1 MNRQEAIEQQ
11 INDIMDMFDF
21 RACCHMLEALIKIK
35 RAYPKDW
42 ADGEE
47 VPEYCLRQAARE
59 CMKQAVIH
67 GYAGHS
73 YFSARLDEGEDQE
86 GQWLKIELSFGERTY
101 NDGTSYEK

>member
-1 MNRQEAIEQQ
+1 
-11 INDIMDMFDF
+11 MDTFDF
-21 RACCHMLEALIKIK
+21 VAATEVLDVYRSLD
-35 RAYPKDW
+35 RGYPQDW
-42 ADGEE
+42 TDGGEFKQ
-47 VPEYCLRQAARE
+47 YLLRQAARD

-86 GQWLKIELSFGERTY
+86 GQWLKIELSFGDRTY